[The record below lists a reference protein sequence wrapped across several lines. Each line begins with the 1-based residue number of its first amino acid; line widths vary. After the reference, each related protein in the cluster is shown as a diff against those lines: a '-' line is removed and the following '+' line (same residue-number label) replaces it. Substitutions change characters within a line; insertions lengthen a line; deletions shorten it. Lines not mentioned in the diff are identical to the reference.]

1 MRILL
6 SNDDG
11 VESRG
16 IEALVKALY
25 QRHEVVVSAPLE
37 QQSGMSHALT
47 VGAYMEL
54 VADRRLAAS
63 YGIEAWGVG
72 GTPTDSVKLY
82 LEALA
87 DRKPEVV
94 ISGINHG
101 ANLATDIL
109 YSGTVGAA
117 LEGFLHG
124 IPSFAVS
131 LDIRSEIT
139 YEEAAEM
146 FAAYLEQI
154 MSDWQKQE
162 EPKSFLYNLNYPQR
176 LAGGSP
182 QYIMS
187 RQGGRDYANAF
198 RREERADGRI
208 FYSVAG
214 EIMDTDKGEATDIYA
229 AEAGYVAVTPLIA
242 DMTDYRALDER
253 LQK

>member
-16 IEALVKALY
+16 IEALVKALH
-25 QRHEVVVSAPLE
+25 QKHEVVVSAPLE

-47 VGAYMEL
+47 VGASMEL
-54 VADRRLAAS
+54 VADKRLAES

-87 DRKPEVV
+87 EKKPEVV

-101 ANLATDIL
+101 ANLATDVL

-117 LEGFLHG
+117 LEGFLHD

-131 LDIRSEIT
+131 LDIESELT
-139 YEEAAEM
+139 YDEAAGM
-146 FAAYLEQI
+146 FVAYLEQT
-154 MSDWQKQE
+154 MCAWHKQE
-162 EPKSFLYNLNYPQR
+162 EPKAFLYNLNYPKK
-176 LAGGSP
+176 LAGGMP
-182 QYIMS
+182 QYVLS

-198 RREERADGRI
+198 QREERADGRV
-208 FYSVAG
+208 FYKVAG

-229 AEAGYVAVTPLIA
+229 VESGYVAVTPLIT